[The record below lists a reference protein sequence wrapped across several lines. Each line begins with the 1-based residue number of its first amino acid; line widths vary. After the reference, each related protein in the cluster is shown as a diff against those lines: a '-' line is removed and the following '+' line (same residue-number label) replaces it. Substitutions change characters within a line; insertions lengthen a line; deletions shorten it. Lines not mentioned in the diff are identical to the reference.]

1 MTKFKR
7 LCQSDGAIHL
17 PTAGIEGRSEPVGKQ
32 LIALL
37 EKILGGVGGTHWL
50 RMPKLEQFEIK
61 KYWQIFSGLKPVDN
75 KVSHDQVLP
84 ILFNSKLD
92 SSILNKIW
100 FLADIDDDDSLDFE
114 EFVICMRL
122 IFDMVNKNITSVPD
136 ELPDWLVPGS
146 KTGMIKERRQRKQR
160 EEADMPTNKPPEVD
174 WYMAPEDLEL
184 YEKLLDSCER
194 LTDGTVTFPSLSWV
208 IKSKFFNVG
217 TSDLNKMWSLVNPKN
232 KPSIDKDPA
241 FYFVHCLRQC
251 NDVGARIPN
260 ELPRALRDICNK
272 ERVSYDLQSHQADFK
287 KSDVPNPNSSGSS
300 SNKTSYGGN
309 GSTILSSDQELSAL
323 QAELAQ
329 LDSELSSV
337 TAETSRLPVENTPA
351 VVRKQLEGLLRF
363 KRERLQQAND
373 RSRSGHPV
381 NSNTVRDDMDSI
393 EEQITV
399 LESYLENKKQELQI
413 LRSEI
418 QSTH

>member
-1 MTKFKR
+1 
-7 LCQSDGAIHL
+7 
-17 PTAGIEGRSEPVGKQ
+17 
-32 LIALL
+32 
-37 EKILGGVGGTHWL
+37 
-50 RMPKLEQFEIK
+50 MPKLEQFEIK
-61 KYWQIFSGLKPVDN
+61 KYWQIFSGLRPEDN

-122 IFDMVNKNITSVPD
+122 IFDMVNKNISSVPD

-146 KTGMIKERRQRKQR
+146 KTAMIKERRQRKQR

-174 WYMAPEDLEL
+174 WYMAPEDLKL

-194 LTDGTVTFPSLSWV
+194 LTDGTVTFPSLSQV
-208 IKSKFFNVG
+208 IRSKFFNVG

-260 ELPRALRDICNK
+260 ELPRALKDICNK
-272 ERVSYDLQSHQADFK
+272 ERVSYDLKSHQGNLK
-287 KSDVPNPNSSGSS
+287 KSDTPNGDDVGNY
-300 SNKTSYGGN
+300 KTSYSGN
-309 GSTILSSDQELSAL
+309 GTNISSEQEISAL

-329 LDSELSSV
+329 LDSELNAV
-337 TAETSRLPVENTPA
+337 TAEASRLPVENTPGI
-351 VVRKQLEGLLRF
+351 VRKQLEGLLRF
-363 KRERLQQAND
+363 KRERLQQTND
-373 RSRSGHPV
+373 RSRTAQPV

-399 LESYLENKKQELQI
+399 LESYLENKKQELQV

-418 QSTH
+418 QSTR

>member
-1 MTKFKR
+1 MPQQRFTF
-7 LCQSDGAIHL
+7 G
-17 PTAGIEGRSEPVGKQ
+17 
-32 LIALL
+32 
-37 EKILGGVGGTHWL
+37 WL
-50 RMPKLEQFEIK
+50 KMPKLEQFEIK
-61 KYWQIFSGLKPVDN
+61 KYWQIFSGLRPEDN

-122 IFDMVNKNITSVPD
+122 IFDMVNKNISSVPD

-146 KTGMIKERRQRKQR
+146 KTAMIKERRQRKQR

-174 WYMAPEDLEL
+174 WYMAPEDLKL

-194 LTDGTVTFPSLSWV
+194 LTDGTVTFPSLSQV
-208 IKSKFFNVG
+208 IRSKFFNVG
-217 TSDLNKMWSLVNPKN
+217 TSDLSKMWSLVNPKN

-260 ELPRALRDICNK
+260 ELPRALKDICNK
-272 ERVSYDLQSHQADFK
+272 ERVSYDLQSHQGNLK
-287 KSDVPNPNSSGSS
+287 KSDV
-300 SNKTSYGGN
+300 SNGDDTGNYKTSYSGTN
-309 GSTILSSDQELSAL
+309 VSSEQEISAL
-323 QAELAQ
+323 QAEMAQ
-329 LDSELSSV
+329 LDSELNAV
-337 TAETSRLPVENTPA
+337 TAEASRLPVENTPGI
-351 VVRKQLEGLLRF
+351 VRKQLEGLLRF
-363 KRERLQQAND
+363 KRERLQQTND
-373 RSRSGHPV
+373 RSRTAQPV
-381 NSNTVRDDMDSI
+381 NSNTVRDDMDNI

-399 LESYLENKKQELQI
+399 LESYLENKKQELQV
-413 LRSEI
+413 LRGEI
-418 QSTH
+418 QSTR